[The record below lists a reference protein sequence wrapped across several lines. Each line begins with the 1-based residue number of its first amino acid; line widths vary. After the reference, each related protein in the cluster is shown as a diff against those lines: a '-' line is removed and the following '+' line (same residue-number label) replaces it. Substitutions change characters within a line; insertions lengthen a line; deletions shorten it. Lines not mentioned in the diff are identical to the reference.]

1 MSTGLIEVDEELMW
15 CWQVDTAANI
25 VYVNQRGLY
34 GTTAAAHTT
43 SSFVRNAPRFPRAA
57 IVKALNDTILS
68 AFPDLFAVGSTVITA
83 NTAVATYQLPT
94 DVEQVIDVTY
104 EHKDASGYWEPVN
117 RWDVD
122 LNANTTSY
130 ANGKTI
136 TIYEPILSGRKIQ
149 VTYRKKPVVL
159 TLSQD
164 ITVSGLQESAK
175 TCLVYGACSR
185 LVGYLESSRLSES
198 SAQAKLIDG
207 VEGGALTNAA
217 RYFYQMHLQERGQE
231 SRRLQDRYFARPHFT
246 R

>member
-15 CWQVDTAANI
+15 CTQVDPDANI
-25 VYVNQRGLY
+25 VYVNLRGLY

-43 SSFVRNAPRFPRAA
+43 SSYVRNAPRFPRAN
-57 IVKALNDTILS
+57 IVKALNDTIL
-68 AFPDLFAVGSTVITA
+68 AVFPDLFAVGSTVITA

-94 DVEQVIDVTY
+94 DVEQVIDVTF
-104 EHKDASGYWEPVN
+104 EHKDASGYWEPMH

-136 TIYEPILSGRKIQ
+136 TIYEPLLSGRKIQ
-149 VTYRKKPVVL
+149 VTYRKKPT
-159 TLSQD
+159 TLALAND

-175 TCLVYGACSR
+175 GCLVYGACAR
-185 LVGYLESSRLSES
+185 LVGYMEPARLSDS
-198 SAQAKLIDG
+198 SAEARFIDSQQPG
-207 VEGGALTNAA
+207 TALTAA
-217 RYFYQMHLQERGQE
+217 RYFYQMHLQARSEE
-231 SRRLQDRYFARPHFT
+231 SRRLQDRYFSRPHFT